1 VPARVIPARQRR
13 AVDFTMPSYAES
25 TEYVCLEVRGAD
37 AATFLHAQL
46 SLAVA
51 ALDQRAPLA
60 GWHDAR
66 GRVRALLRVC
76 RLPDRWWLVTP
87 RDGAE
92 ALVKKMRM
100 FVLRSAVTLDVAA
113 DVVVAAVLD
122 TDAAWLARHDL
133 PQTSAPNQVVTLGKH
148 RLARVGADYWQ
159 VLGPATGSAAL
170 DAGLARTTPE
180 AVALAEIGLGI
191 PAVTAALS
199 ERFVAQ
205 MLNLDELGAVSF
217 DKGCY
222 PGQEI
227 IARVHNLGGVKR
239 RLRRY
244 AVSAAP
250 LPVGTP
256 VVALDDGVPVGEV
269 VRSAATEHGAELL
282 AVVDNAAADAAL
294 ACNDTPLH
302 ALALPFFVPRD

>member
-1 VPARVIPARQRR
+1 VRAIAARERR
-13 AVDFTMPSYAES
+13 AVDLTMPTYAES
-25 TEYVCLEVRGAD
+25 TEYVCLEVRGGD

-51 ALDQRAPLA
+51 ALDSQRAPLA

-66 GRVRALLRVC
+66 GRVRALVRVC

-113 DVVVAAVLD
+113 NVVVAAVLD
-122 TDAAWLARHDL
+122 TDTAWLARHDL
-133 PQTSAPNQVVTLGKH
+133 PQTSPPNQVLERGEL
-148 RLARVGADYWQ
+148 RLVHVGADYWQ
-159 VLGPATGSAAL
+159 ALGPATASAAL
-170 DAGLARTTPE
+170 GADLARTTPE

-191 PAVTAALS
+191 PALTAALS

-217 DKGCY
+217 GKGCY

-239 RLRRY
+239 RVRRY
-244 AVSAAP
+244 AASAAP
-250 LPVGTP
+250 LPIGTP
-256 VVALDDGVPVGEV
+256 VVALADGAAVGEV
-269 VRSAATEHGAELL
+269 VRSAAAEQGAELL

-294 ACNDTPLH
+294 ACSGTPLR